1 MNQERTILHV
11 DDDPDMLRIVSRRL
25 ADEGYRV
32 ISLSDP
38 RDVAARLS
46 DSGARLALV
55 DIEMPELDGLSL
67 LRQIKRDDASV
78 QVIMLTGVVTLSTAL
93 RTMRY
98 GAEACVF
105 KPIDDFSPLLI
116 AVDAAFAKLDRW
128 WQSLEDLRRRK
139 VDSRD
144 RDAVATQS

>member
-11 DDDPDMLRIVSRRL
+11 DDDPDMLRIVARRL

-32 ISLSDP
+32 ISLNDP
-38 RDVAARLS
+38 REVPARLS
-46 DSGARLALV
+46 ESGARLALV
-55 DIEMPELDGLSL
+55 DIEMPEMDGLSL

-105 KPIDDFSPLLI
+105 KPIDDFSPLLT

-139 VDSRD
+139 ADSREP
-144 RDAVATQS
+144 VVTQT

>member
-11 DDDPDMLRIVSRRL
+11 DDDPDMLRIVARRL

-55 DIEMPELDGLSL
+55 DIEMPEMDGLSL

-105 KPIDDFSPLLI
+105 KPIDDFSPLLT

-139 VDSRD
+139 ADSRD
-144 RDAVATQS
+144 PVVTQT

>member
-1 MNQERTILHV
+1 MILHV
-11 DDDPDMLRIVSRRL
+11 DDDPDMLRIVARRL

-32 ISLSDP
+32 LSLSDP
-38 RDVAARLS
+38 REVPDRLS
-46 DSGARLALV
+46 DSGARLVLV
-55 DIEMPELDGLSL
+55 DIEMPEMDGLSL

-105 KPIDDFSPLLI
+105 KPIDDFSPLLT

-144 RDAVATQS
+144 PVATET

>member
-11 DDDPDMLRIVSRRL
+11 DDDPDMLRIVARRL

-32 ISLSDP
+32 LSLSDP
-38 RDVAARLS
+38 REVPDRLS
-46 DSGARLALV
+46 DSGARLVLV
-55 DIEMPELDGLSL
+55 DIEMPEMDGLSL

-105 KPIDDFSPLLI
+105 KPIDDFSPLLT

-139 VDSRD
+139 ADSRD
-144 RDAVATQS
+144 PVVTQT

>member
-1 MNQERTILHV
+1 MNQERMILHV
-11 DDDPDMLRIVSRRL
+11 DDDPDMLRIVARRL

-32 ISLSDP
+32 LSLSDP
-38 RDVAARLS
+38 REVPDRLS
-46 DSGARLALV
+46 DSGARLVLV
-55 DIEMPELDGLSL
+55 DIEMPEMDGLSL

-105 KPIDDFSPLLI
+105 KPIDDFSPLLT

-144 RDAVATQS
+144 PVATET

>member
-11 DDDPDMLRIVSRRL
+11 DDDPDMLRIVARRL

-32 ISLSDP
+32 LSLSDP
-38 RDVAARLS
+38 REVPARLS

-55 DIEMPELDGLSL
+55 DIEMPEMDGLSL

-105 KPIDDFSPLLI
+105 KPIDDFSPLLT

-139 VDSRD
+139 ADSRD
-144 RDAVATQS
+144 PVVTQT